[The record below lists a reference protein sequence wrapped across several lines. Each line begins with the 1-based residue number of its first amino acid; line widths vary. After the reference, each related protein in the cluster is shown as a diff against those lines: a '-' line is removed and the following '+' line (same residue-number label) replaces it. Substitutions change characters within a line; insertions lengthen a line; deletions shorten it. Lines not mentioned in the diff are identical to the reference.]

1 MPKKRILVTGG
12 AGFIGSNFCNH
23 HAEKYDV
30 VALDNLL
37 LGDPAH
43 LASPVTFVEGDAADR
58 ATLEHLGTFDAIVH
72 FAGTSSAPMFHAD
85 IVGAYRNSI
94 LSYLEILEYAQR
106 TGVKKVLYAS
116 TSSLYGN
123 TKLPLREDQP
133 PVPTNHYSVTKI
145 AMEHISACCHRTHPE
160 LEIVGFRF
168 MSVYG
173 PHEEHKGVYANLISQ
188 FVWGMSRGEQ
198 PVIYGDG
205 TQTRDFTNVADIVQG
220 ITLVMETN
228 KHLGNDIFNIGTGTS
243 IAVHD
248 LIGLINKVLGT
259 NIEPH
264 YIENPVKENYIQTQQ
279 ADIAKIRSVLGFSP
293 SVSLEDGIRQMIEQ
307 YQKRRLPSSRD
318 RTSEANAIPKKAY
331 VLPPSP

>member
-23 HAEKYDV
+23 HAERHDV

-58 ATLEHLGTFDAIVH
+58 ATLDRLGAFDAIVH

-94 LSYLEILEYAQR
+94 LSFLEVLAFARRSGTKKILF
-106 TGVKKVLYAS
+106 AS

-123 TKLPLREDQP
+123 TKPPLTEDQP
-133 PVPTNHYSVTKI
+133 PIPTNHYSVTKI
-145 AMEHISACCHRTHPE
+145 AMEHGGACFQRTHPE
-160 LEIVGFRF
+160 IDIVGFRF

-173 PHEEHKGVYANLISQ
+173 PNEEHKGIYANLISQ

-198 PVIYGDG
+198 PIIYGDG
-205 TQTRDFTNVADIVQG
+205 TQTRDFTNVADVVQG
-220 ITLVMETN
+220 MTRAMETG
-228 KHLGNDIFNIGTGTS
+228 KRLGFSVFNIGTGTAVTVNELVATINNIQGTT
-243 IAVHD
+243 IA
-248 LIGLINKVLGT
+248 
-259 NIEPH
+259 PR
-264 YIENPVKENYIQTQQ
+264 YIANPVKENYIQTQQ
-279 ADIAKIRSVLGFSP
+279 ADITRIRSILGYAP
-293 SVSLEDGIRQMIEQ
+293 SVPLETGIRRLVEEWK
-307 YQKRRLPSSRD
+307 KRKRGSSRN
-318 RTSEANAIPKKAY
+318 RTREANAVPGSA
-331 VLPPSP
+331 S